1 MAKVTF
7 LLVSLLLSWSSLSQR
22 NKVGKDGHNMNSCV
36 GAINIFD
43 NGEFSLSF
51 NGGSDK
57 IIESYPTLSEVHSE
71 NTLWCSYIAPSAG
84 TLSFEAAVT
93 KGFLQMVVFKPES
106 EDICLDIENGIAEIQ
121 RMLTSEENTAIGL
134 GSDVDASH
142 MYKYKMEAGQKIYIV
157 FATNEKEKKEMSLN
171 WNFEETIVS
180 FEEKKVIDVRD
191 DDFAPTL
198 SFAVRDAKTGGPLS
212 AALILDGNKDL
223 HGMYVGSDFFFNI
236 KSTKDFNLSCD
247 LEGYFFYDSI
257 IEISAYEDRYIEIFL
272 ERAESGKSL
281 QIEEIQFVPGTS
293 EILTSSEPKLRRL
306 KDFLAL
312 NATLDVEIQGH
323 VFAMGDN
330 SFAGQR
336 ISEARAK
343 RVMRYLADNGISKSR
358 MSAVGYGNTRP
369 IYEEPLKSYQEQANR
384 RVEILIK

>member
-7 LLVSLLLSWSSLSQR
+7 LLISLLLSWSTLSQR
-22 NKVGKDGHNMNSCV
+22 YKVGKDGHNMNSCD

-43 NGEFSLSF
+43 NGEFQLAF

-57 IIESYPTLSEVHSE
+57 IIESYPTLSEVESE
-71 NTLWCSYIAPSAG
+71 NTLWCTYIAPSAG
-84 TLSFEAAVT
+84 TLSFDAKVG
-93 KGFLQMVVFKPES
+93 KGFLQMVVFKPQTD
-106 EDICLDIENGIAEIQ
+106 DICLDIANGIAEIQ
-121 RMLTSEENTAIGL
+121 RMLVSKENSNVGL
-134 GSDVDASH
+134 SVNVDNSH
-142 MYKYKMEAGQKIYIV
+142 LYKYKMEAGQKIYVV
-157 FATNEKEKKEMSLN
+157 FSTNEDSKKKMALD
-171 WNFEETIVS
+171 WNFEEEVISV
-180 FEEKKVIDVRD
+180 EEKKVIDVRD

-198 SFAVRDAKTGGPLS
+198 SFTVRDAKTGTPLS
-212 AALILDGNKDL
+212 AALIIDGNKDIQ
-223 HGMYVGSDFFFNI
+223 GMYVGSDFFFNI
-236 KSTKDFNLSCD
+236 TSTKDFNLSCD

-257 IEISAYEDRYIEIFL
+257 IEISAYEDKYIEILL

-293 EILTSSEPKLRRL
+293 EILKSSEPKLRRL

-312 NATLDVEIQGH
+312 NSTLEVEIQGH

-343 RVMRYLADNGISKSR
+343 RVMRYLIDNGIDKSR
-358 MSAVGYGNTRP
+358 MEAVGYGNTRP
-369 IYEEPLKSYQEQANR
+369 IYENPLRTYQEQANR

>member
-7 LLVSLLLSWSSLSQR
+7 LLISLLLSLSTLSQHK
-22 NKVGKDGHNMNSCV
+22 KVGKDGHNMNSCN

-43 NGEFSLSF
+43 NGAFQLAF

-57 IIESYPTLSEVHSE
+57 IIQSYPTLSGVNSE
-71 NTLWCSYIAPSAG
+71 NTLWCKYIAPSAG
-84 TLSFEAAVT
+84 TLSFDATVN
-93 KGFLQMVVFKPES
+93 KGFLQMVVFKPET
-106 EDICLDIENGIAEIQ
+106 EDICLDIQNGIAEIQ
-121 RMLTSEENTAIGL
+121 RMLVSTENTNVGL
-134 GSDVDASH
+134 SVDVDNSH
-142 MYKYKMEAGQKIYIV
+142 LYKYKMAAGQKIYVV
-157 FATNEKEKKEMSLN
+157 FATNEDSKKKMKLHWS
-171 WNFEETIVS
+171 FEEEIIS
-180 FEEKKVIDVRD
+180 ADEKKVIDHRD

-198 SFAVRDAKTGGPLS
+198 SFTVRDAKNGNPLS
-212 AALILDGNKDL
+212 AALILDGNKDIQ
-223 HGMYVGSDFFFNI
+223 GMYVGSDFFFNI
-236 KSTKDFNLSCD
+236 TSTKDFNLSCD

-257 IEISAYEDRYIEIFL
+257 IEISAYEDKYIEIFL

-293 EILTSSEPKLRRL
+293 EILKSSEPKLRRL

-312 NATLDVEIQGH
+312 NATLEVEIQGH

-343 RVMRYLADNGISKSR
+343 RVMRYLVDNGIEKDR
-358 MSAVGYGNTRP
+358 MSSVGYGNTRP
-369 IYEEPLKSYQEQANR
+369 IYENPLRTYQEQANR